1 MPSATSTLN
10 RSTRLPSRTWATI
23 WKVSTRSRSMLLWV
37 TEVLA
42 VLRLVSWIQWP
53 PLTTQPG
60 DMVSVTT
67 TVSSSNSS
75 RMVLK
80 SKSLIIGSATV
91 TLGKSNV
98 SMSNTKF
105 ISTAKS
111 ERLPMLKEL
120 NVPFGKIAR
129 PSSLELT
136 IPPFLAMLP
145 STRSLSGYG
154 NLFLSMNSISILST
168 KENTTMPWRPDS
180 VLSTLLVSCTPM
192 IQLRL
197 EKSWGS
203 NSSICWFQLPFKISW
218 GGINPMQKKLVAS
231 SFGKTSR
238 KRPAFNWT
246 TLIQLW
252 ELSNFWEFW
261 STKST
266 STKRRLGRSF
276 TILFPTPTIRCCLRP
291 WRNGVCSYWESSFLA
306 ICSWSTSLTSSGWTR
321 SAKNT
326 PTTGTS
332 SILFLWLRS
341 PYPKGS

>member
-1 MPSATSTLN
+1 MPSATSTSN
-10 RSTRLPSRTWATI
+10 KSTRLPSRIWVTI
-23 WKVSTRSRSMLLWV
+23 WKVSTRSKSMLLWV
-37 TEVLA
+37 TEVLV
-42 VLRLVSWIQWP
+42 VLRLVSWTQWP
-53 PLTTQPG
+53 LLTTRPG

-67 TVSSSNSS
+67 TVSSSSSS

-80 SKSLIIGSATV
+80 LKSLIIGSATV
-91 TLGKSNV
+91 THGKSNV

-197 EKSWGS
+197 EKS
-203 NSSICWFQLPFKISW
+203 
-218 GGINPMQKKLVAS
+218 
-231 SFGKTSR
+231 
-238 KRPAFNWT
+238 
-246 TLIQLW
+246 
-252 ELSNFWEFW
+252 
-261 STKST
+261 
-266 STKRRLGRSF
+266 
-276 TILFPTPTIRCCLRP
+276 
-291 WRNGVCSYWESSFLA
+291 
-306 ICSWSTSLTSSGWTR
+306 
-321 SAKNT
+321 
-326 PTTGTS
+326 
-332 SILFLWLRS
+332 
-341 PYPKGS
+341 

>member
-1 MPSATSTLN
+1 MLSATSTLN
-10 RSTRLPSRTWATI
+10 RSTRLPSRIWVTI

-37 TEVLA
+37 TEVLV
-42 VLRLVSWIQWP
+42 VLRLVSWTQWP

-197 EKSWGS
+197 EKS
-203 NSSICWFQLPFKISW
+203 
-218 GGINPMQKKLVAS
+218 
-231 SFGKTSR
+231 
-238 KRPAFNWT
+238 
-246 TLIQLW
+246 
-252 ELSNFWEFW
+252 
-261 STKST
+261 
-266 STKRRLGRSF
+266 
-276 TILFPTPTIRCCLRP
+276 
-291 WRNGVCSYWESSFLA
+291 
-306 ICSWSTSLTSSGWTR
+306 
-321 SAKNT
+321 
-326 PTTGTS
+326 
-332 SILFLWLRS
+332 
-341 PYPKGS
+341 